1 MEVLRFFFDNG
12 WHFAGLVV
20 VLAILVS
27 PLVAYTERDD
37 E

>member
-1 MEVLRFFFDNG
+1 MDVLRFFFDDF

-20 VLAILVS
+20 VLLVVIFGICAI
-27 PLVAYTERDD
+27 RD